1 MLVSPQWPLLECQSF
16 ALISRDQSRYNLV
29 PPRSAKFNSQ
39 RDNPQKIGTAAT
51 DVAVRARGRSSGT
64 AMPPFGS

>member
-39 RDNPQKIGTAAT
+39 RDNPL
-51 DVAVRARGRSSGT
+51 VR
-64 AMPPFGS
+64 P